1 MLHPIMDDPQDRSAE
16 AYCQHC
22 GAELW
27 GSDAEPDCGGKTLCP
42 QCREDLAET
51 EHRKE
56 MITAVLEAADQETK
70 SICLMMCATSS
81 GTGWFLN
88 LEYRRPN

>member
-42 QCREDLAET
+42 QCREDLAGT

-56 MITAVLEAADQETK
+56 MITAVLEAADQENK
-70 SICLMMCATSS
+70 KYLSDDVCNIIWNRLVSKF
-81 GTGWFLN
+81 GI
-88 LEYRRPN
+88 

>member
-56 MITAVLEAADQETK
+56 MIKAVLEAADQENK
-70 SICLMMCATSS
+70 KYLSDDVCNIIWNRLVSKF
-81 GTGWFLN
+81 GI
-88 LEYRRPN
+88 

>member
-51 EHRKE
+51 EHR
-56 MITAVLEAADQETK
+56 
-70 SICLMMCATSS
+70 
-81 GTGWFLN
+81 
-88 LEYRRPN
+88 

>member
-27 GSDAEPDCGGKTLCP
+27 GSEAEQDCAGKTLCS
-42 QCREDLAET
+42 QCREDIADT
-51 EHRKE
+51 EHRE
-56 MITAVLEAADQETK
+56 EIITAVLEAADRENK
-70 SICLMMCATSS
+70 KYLSDDVCDIIWNRLVSKF
-81 GTGWFLN
+81 GI
-88 LEYRRPN
+88 

>member
-56 MITAVLEAADQETK
+56 RIPAVLEAADQENK
-70 SICLMMCATSS
+70 KYLSDDVCNIIWNRLVSKF
-81 GTGWFLN
+81 GI
-88 LEYRRPN
+88 

>member
-27 GSDAEPDCGGKTLCP
+27 GSDAEPDCGGKTLWP

-56 MITAVLEAADQETK
+56 MITAVLEAADQENK
-70 SICLMMCATSS
+70 KYLSDDVCNIIWNRLVSKF
-81 GTGWFLN
+81 GI
-88 LEYRRPN
+88 

>member
-42 QCREDLAET
+42 PCREDLAET

-56 MITAVLEAADQETK
+56 MITAVLEAADQENK
-70 SICLMMCATSS
+70 KYLSDDVCNIIWNRLVSKF
-81 GTGWFLN
+81 GI
-88 LEYRRPN
+88 

>member
-56 MITAVLEAADQETK
+56 MITAVLEAADQENK
-70 SICLMMCATSS
+70 KYLSDDVCDIIWNRLVSKF
-81 GTGWFLN
+81 GI
-88 LEYRRPN
+88 

>member
-1 MLHPIMDDPQDRSAE
+1 MLHQIMDDPQDRRAE

-27 GSDAEPDCGGKTLCP
+27 GSDARPDCGGKTLCP
-42 QCREDLAET
+42 QCREDIADA

-56 MITAVLEAADQETK
+56 MITAVLEAVDQGNK
-70 SICLMMCATSS
+70 KYLSDDVCNIIWNRLVAKF
-81 GTGWFLN
+81 GV
-88 LEYRRPN
+88 

>member
-22 GAELW
+22 KAELW
-27 GSDAEPDCGGKTLCP
+27 GGGAEPDYEGKTLCS
-42 QCREDLAET
+42 QCREDIADT

-56 MITAVLEAADQETK
+56 MITAVLEAADQENK
-70 SICLMMCATSS
+70 KYLSDDVCNIIWNRLVSKF
-81 GTGWFLN
+81 GI
-88 LEYRRPN
+88 

>member
-56 MITAVLEAADQETK
+56 MITAVLEAADQENK
-70 SICLMMCATSS
+70 KDLSDDVCNIIWNRLVSKF
-81 GTGWFLN
+81 GI
-88 LEYRRPN
+88 